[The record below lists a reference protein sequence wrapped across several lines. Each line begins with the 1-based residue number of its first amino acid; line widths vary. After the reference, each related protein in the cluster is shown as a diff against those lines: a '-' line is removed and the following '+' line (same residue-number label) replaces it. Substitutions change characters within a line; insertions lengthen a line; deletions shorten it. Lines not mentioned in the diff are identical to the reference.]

1 MISKIRKL
9 NKDELYTWLKNEA
22 GVNNGNHFG
31 AYEGGIELQQIPEE
45 YVEYLTFLR
54 NKNFNSYMNVGI
66 GNCGSFMT
74 EVYIQEGL
82 KRAVA
87 VDNTSYGQFTNME
100 RINER
105 FQWIRDN
112 TELILDFYNMDSI
125 DYYKNNNEKFDI
137 IFIDGDHSYEGV
149 KLDYENCLP
158 ILNDG
163 GYIVLH
169 DINSGGCPGVVRL
182 WNEIKNENSLEFIK
196 SNSCGIGIWK
206 K

>member
-9 NKDELYTWLKNEA
+9 NKDELYNWLKNEA

-54 NKNFNSYMNVGI
+54 NKKFNSYMNVGI

-112 TELILDFYNMDSI
+112 TELSLDFYNMDSI

-149 KLDYENCLP
+149 KLDYENCLL

-169 DINSGGCPGVVRL
+169 DINSIACPGVIRL

-196 SNSCGIGIWK
+196 SNNCGIGIWK

>member
-9 NKDELYTWLKNEA
+9 NKDELYFWLKNEA

-87 VDNTSYGQFTNME
+87 VDNTSYGKFTNME

-112 TELILDFYNMDSI
+112 TDVSLDFYNMNSI

-158 ILNDG
+158 ILNDE

-169 DINSGGCPGVVRL
+169 DINSIACPGVVQL
-182 WNEIKNENSLEFIK
+182 WNEVKNENCLEFVK